1 LFIHYGRF
9 VLAFI
14 DKDLVVDKYK
24 VVAHLHN
31 PVVAHLHN
39 PVVVDKHSLDYMAD
53 NLVVDLEVDNK
64 LGHLQDNI
72 AVVEEVDHNLVDRK
86 HLLLV
91 SAHLV
96 VDNT

>member
-1 LFIHYGRF
+1 
-9 VLAFI
+9 LAFI

-31 PVVAHLHN
+31 PVVA
-39 PVVVDKHSLDYMAD
+39 DKHSLDYMVD

-64 LGHLQDNI
+64 LEHLQDNI
-72 AVVEEVDHNLVDRK
+72 VVVEEVDHNLVDHK